1 MPYIP
6 QTWHDLP
13 TTDTPI
19 TATRMGVME
28 TGIQTGASNVLTP
41 TATKTSAY
49 TAVAGDLVI
58 CDTTSGGFTVTL
70 PAAAPGVYVGVRK
83 TDSGTN
89 TVTINAAGTDT
100 IGVVNTVTTV
110 SLTLPGQVDVFVGMS
125 STWVTVSSR
134 LTLGSL
140 DSRFGIH
147 PDIQTFN
154 VGGST
159 TWTKPTNA
167 GMVTVIAVGGGAG
180 GGAGRRGAA
189 GTVRCGGGGGSGAG
203 VVITSIPASVL
214 GSTEAVAVGAGGIGG
229 AAQTVNDTNGA
240 NGNSGS
246 VTTFGVRGAGFLV
259 TSRVPTGGGGG
270 SSTAGT
276 GGTST
281 NTAGYQ
287 GGAGNSASVSGG
299 AGSTVPPGSPGGCG
313 AGGAGGGISSA
324 DAASAGGTGGA
335 ALSTMASATPAGGAI
350 DTSGSAGFAPQSS
363 AGRPGGGGSGGG
375 SSITTVGG
383 TGGAGGQYGG
393 GGAGGGAS
401 LNGNNS
407 GAGGAG
413 ADGVV
418 VVISQ

>member
-1 MPYIP
+1 MPYTP

-41 TATKTSAY
+41 TATKTSGY

-58 CDTTSGGFTVTL
+58 CDTTSAGFTVTL
-70 PAAAPGVYVGVRK
+70 PAAAPGVYVGIRK
-83 TDSGTN
+83 TDTSTN
-89 TVTINAAGTDT
+89 VVTINAAGSDT

-110 SLTLPGQVDVFVGMS
+110 SLTLSGQVDVFVGMS

-134 LTLGSL
+134 LTLGAL
-140 DSRFGIH
+140 DTRFGIH
-147 PDIQTFN
+147 PDIQTFT

-167 GMVTVIAVGGGAG
+167 GMVTVIAVGGGSG

-189 GTVRCGGGGGSGAG
+189 GTVRCGGGGGAGGG
-203 VVITSIPASVL
+203 VVITSMPASTL
-214 GSTEAVAVGAGGIGG
+214 GSTETVGVGSGGTGG
-229 AAQTVNDTNGA
+229 AAQTTNDTNGA
-240 NGNSGS
+240 NANPGGAS
-246 VTTFGVRGAGFLV
+246 TFGVRGAGFLA
-259 TSRVPTGGGGG
+259 TTRIATGGSGG
-270 SSTAGT
+270 SSTSGAGGSSANT
-276 GGTST
+276 G
-281 NTAGYQ
+281 GYQ
-287 GGAGNSASVSGG
+287 GGAGTSASVAG
-299 AGSTVPPGSPGGCG
+299 AAGTTVPAGSPGGAG
-313 AGGAGGGISSA
+313 AGGSGGGISSA

-335 ALSTMASATPAGGAI
+335 ALSTMSSSTPAGGAI
-350 DTSGSAGFAPQSS
+350 DTSGATGFAPQSS

-383 TGGAGGQYGG
+383 AGGTGGQYGG
-393 GGAGGGAS
+393 GGGGGGAS